1 MSAPISLSDV
11 RAVRRLVLPSLAPG
25 LTLTAYSWAGR
36 DCHESFLLTLPCCE
50 WRNPW
55 HFPEGH
61 GETLLMKK
69 KKKET
74 CKLMAPF
81 SAQLNVTPKVPVNN
95 NNIHHGELL
104 SKGSPTGPAELPF

>member
-1 MSAPISLSDV
+1 MALSG
-11 RAVRRLVLPSLAPG
+11 RAWGDA
-25 LTLTAYSWAGR
+25 A
-36 DCHESFLLTLPCCE
+36 HE
-50 WRNPW
+50 
-55 HFPEGH
+55 
-61 GETLLMKK
+61 K